1 MPFITFYDNTI
12 EKYYIH
18 ILSKYYS
25 CKKFN
30 LIIELLDEI
39 DTNHFI
45 TDNNKKQ
52 INLSYINNIKLK
64 KIVDKIIHIKKNK
77 KFIKLNKTFFDLTYS
92 YKLNS
97 NTTKIHTYSNFYY
110 KFKNT
115 ELIKIFYNNLINQDE
130 SIPDPKGPVNPYNGL
145 TFTYTELSICYM
157 NFILEKNILPLE
169 LILFRQSN
177 FSVKNML
184 TTFKKYF
191 IKKSIQTYI
200 QDMSD
205 KCWFDILKAFYNNN
219 MFENNICYK
228 CLINITNIREILTP
242 TLKEYYYFINM
253 KCNKSNYIIMF
264 KRICSFYKLEEES
277 KHYMKHRA
285 KINKAFKFNNT
296 DINYNFSSNENYL
309 FGK

>member
-1 MPFITFYDNTI
+1 MTFITFYDNTV
-12 EKYYIH
+12 ENYYIR
-18 ILSKYYS
+18 ILSTYYS
-25 CKKFN
+25 TKKFN

-39 DTNHFI
+39 DNNHFI
-45 TDNNKKQ
+45 TDNDKKQ

-64 KIVDKIIHIKKNK
+64 KIVDKIIYNKK

-92 YKLNS
+92 YKLSS
-97 NTTKIHTYSNFYY
+97 NITKIHTYSNFYY

-130 SIPDPKGPVNPYNGL
+130 SIPDPKSPINPYNGL
-145 TFTYTELSICYM
+145 IFTPTELSICYM
-157 NFILEKNILPLE
+157 NFILEKNTMPLE

-200 QDMSD
+200 QDMTN
-205 KCWFDILKAFYNNN
+205 KCWLDILKAFYNNN

-242 TLKEYYYFINM
+242 TLEEYYYFINM
-253 KCNKSNYIIMF
+253 KCNKSNYHIMF
-264 KRICSFYKLEEES
+264 KKICNFYKLEQES
-277 KHYMKHRA
+277 KHYIKHRV
-285 KINKAFKFNNT
+285 KINKGFKFKNT
-296 DINYNFSSNENYL
+296 DINYNFSSNENFV